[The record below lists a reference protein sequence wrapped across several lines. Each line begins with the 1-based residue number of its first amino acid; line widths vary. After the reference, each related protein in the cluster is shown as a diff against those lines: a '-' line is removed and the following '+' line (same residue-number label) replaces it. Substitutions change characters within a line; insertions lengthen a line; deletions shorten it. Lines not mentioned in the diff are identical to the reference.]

1 MVASAGSDACHGG
14 TARRGCPMLW
24 VAAKNQSRNL
34 YEHLRGK
41 EFARKTE
48 VAAGADSK
56 EAGSEWKG
64 MSAICH
70 QGVGRDRLLV
80 KRWGLFPDMLAQHD
94 VGEAAIAL

>member
-48 VAAGADSK
+48 VAAGADST

-70 QGVGRDRLLV
+70 QG
-80 KRWGLFPDMLAQHD
+80 
-94 VGEAAIAL
+94 